1 MKTLKFLSYATFVL
15 FLGLAISSC
24 TKEGPQGPEGP
35 AGPQGPQG
43 EQGPAGQD
51 GNANVQTYVFNSPS
65 WNLSGYGMIIDMSS
79 ILTNEIIENDVIL
92 GYVKNTNY
100 SEVFPIPGLVWI
112 DEPFYTYRNY
122 SMEINGSP
130 TSDAYIPEFNIL
142 IASIETDGSFTPD
155 ADLQEMD
162 WFKCI
167 IIESTNTTTTNGNG
181 RPANPKQAILD
192 ELAAANVDINDYYA
206 VCAYYGIDPK

>member
-24 TKEGPQGPEGP
+24 TKEGPE
-35 AGPQGPQG
+35 
-43 EQGPAGQD
+43 GPAGQD

-65 WNLSGYGMIIDMSS
+65 WNSSGSGMYIDMSS

-92 GYVKNTNY
+92 GYVKNPNLSY
-100 SEVFPIPGLVWI
+100 VFPIPGPIWTGSV
-112 DEPFYTYRNY
+112 YRNY
-122 SMEINGSP
+122 NMIINGSP
-130 TSDAYIPEFNIL
+130 STYPYIPEFNIL
-142 IASIETDGSFTPD
+142 IVSRETDGSYTPN
-155 ADLQEMD
+155 ANLQEME

-192 ELAAANVDINDYYA
+192 ELAAANVDIHDYYA